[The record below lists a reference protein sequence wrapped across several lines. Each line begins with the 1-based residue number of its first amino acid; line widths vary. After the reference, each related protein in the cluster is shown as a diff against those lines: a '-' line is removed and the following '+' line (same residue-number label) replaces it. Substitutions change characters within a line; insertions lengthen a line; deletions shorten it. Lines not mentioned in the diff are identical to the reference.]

1 MALKMFDAS
10 AKLPPAGM
18 LTSFITQHPGTF
30 DSCLEVQSEELTGDM
45 LRRRETVNFSSIT
58 KPLLLK
64 EQTHWKRRVLPS
76 AANLYISPTTGQ
88 HCLLT
93 TYFREG
99 PDPMVGRA
107 AGPAGTEDT
116 DRRYHLQQAMASKM
130 LPQHLRHR
138 TKEVAASSFLPLLSC
153 IPRSRRKTPPPL
165 LLPEFSVLG
174 W

>member
-64 EQTHWKRRVLPS
+64 EQTHWKRRVLPL
-76 AANLYISPTTGQ
+76 AANRYIPP
-88 HCLLT
+88 HDRPALPADHLLPGWA
-93 TYFREG
+93 RPHDRQG
-99 PDPMVGRA
+99 GRA
-107 AGPAGTEDT
+107 CWHRGHRPETSPAAGHGLQDAAAAPQTSDKRGGSFSFPAA
-116 DRRYHLQQAMASKM
+116 LI
-130 LPQHLRHR
+130 L
-138 TKEVAASSFLPLLSC
+138 
-153 IPRSRRKTPPPL
+153 
-165 LLPEFSVLG
+165 
-174 W
+174 